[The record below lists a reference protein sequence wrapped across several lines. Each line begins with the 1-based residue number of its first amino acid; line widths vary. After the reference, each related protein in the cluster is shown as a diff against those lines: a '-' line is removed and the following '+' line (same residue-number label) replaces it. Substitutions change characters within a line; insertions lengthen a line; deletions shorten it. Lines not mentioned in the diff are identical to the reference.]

1 MMNTAD
7 KSLCPA
13 MPGSHDFLFPLGWR
27 SIC

>member
-1 MMNTAD
+1 MMTAANQR
-7 KSLCPA
+7 LCPA